1 MIEQDKVDDALQRVA
16 LAAFIYYPE
25 VHLENPDYRVDHDV
39 DWCMR
44 PLTELSTDARARLSA
59 LIGRAI
65 VDPSAHRQ
73 EAFTALT
80 LLSAPQADLSATQ
93 TNR

>member
-1 MIEQDKVDDALQRVA
+1 MIEQDKVDEAVQRVA
-16 LAAFIYYPE
+16 LAAFIYYPDLHRE
-25 VHLENPDYRVDHDV
+25 EPDYHVEHDV
-39 DWCMR
+39 EWCLQHLGETA
-44 PLTELSTDARARLSA
+44 PDARRSLRE

-80 LLSAPQADLSATQ
+80 ALSGAHVEL
-93 TNR
+93 